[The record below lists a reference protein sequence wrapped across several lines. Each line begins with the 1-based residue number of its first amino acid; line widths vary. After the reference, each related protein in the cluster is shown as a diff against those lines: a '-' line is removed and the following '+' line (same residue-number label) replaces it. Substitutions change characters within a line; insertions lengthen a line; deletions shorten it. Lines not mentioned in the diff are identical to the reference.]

1 MKMTLSLTAFALA
14 AILVGCGGGGS
25 DTTPVAGGT
34 AGSSSSQAAQGI
46 GFISADNIA
55 GYTVVSQKQ
64 PNGINERNIETASYI
79 FDINNK
85 GLIVYT
91 YLDGSQRVM
100 SGTYSIKTV
109 GGAHSIDIQGHY
121 TDDGS
126 AAIDSI
132 VLNDNREVDLRS
144 SAGAYPVVSIV
155 LNGDNGIDES
165 TLISSSSSSNVSSSS
180 SSSSSSGNA
189 TTLAVLTPDDLK
201 GYRLTSVEADSGFDK
216 QTITI
221 EFFCDGQ
228 FKHDWTHVTEGLS
241 PNTKT
246 ITGDEIIVER
256 VTGWAAEAVPRI
268 RWSGIDKFGQ
278 SGNDGYIYL
287 VTENDELKVNQSC
300 FNSYDCSG
308 GFYLESITQVDS
320 CN

>member
-1 MKMTLSLTAFALA
+1 MKLSTILSSLLLGSTLLLT
-14 AILVGCGGGGS
+14 GCGSDSDGAPVQPQDNDGGGGAQVDDGGEAGQPALS
-25 DTTPVAGGT
+25 TEALQGITFYKLNEDKDAIENTIDFSSNIITIIGEDTVVANYIITPDGYVAFDSPWEADTTEYIGL
-34 AGSSSSQAAQGI
+34 SSIDGDTWNMCFANDGDADFENSLATCSEPGRLFSTEAAAQAA
-46 GFISADNIA
+46 ADEN
-55 GYTVVSQKQ
+55 Q
-64 PNGINERNIETASYI
+64 
-79 FDINNK
+79 
-85 GLIVYT
+85 
-91 YLDGSQRVM
+91 
-100 SGTYSIKTV
+100 
-109 GGAHSIDIQGHY
+109 
-121 TDDGS
+121 
-126 AAIDSI
+126 
-132 VLNDNREVDLRS
+132 NDNPPLQELT
-144 SAGAYPVVSIV
+144 G
-155 LNGDNGIDES
+155 
-165 TLISSSSSSNVSSSS
+165 
-180 SSSSSSGNA
+180 
-189 TTLAVLTPDDLK
+189 TLAVLTPADLK

-228 FKHDWTHVTEGLS
+228 FKYDWTHVSEGLS

-246 ITGDEIIVER
+246 ITGDEIFFKR

-278 SGNDGYIYL
+278 SGNDGNIYL